1 MQAKCIFTLPVNNQS
16 TNIGVP
22 VALESYSPYLVVV
35 GTELGALLGFDTRAA
50 SKEVF
55 RLQSD
60 LKSGWRTINDP
71 MVYLF

>member
-1 MQAKCIFTLPVNNQS
+1 MQAKCIFTLPINNQAAD
-16 TNIGVP
+16 IGVP

-35 GTELGALLGFDTRAA
+35 GTELGALLGFDTRTA

-60 LKSGWRTINDP
+60 LKWGKNI
-71 MVYLF
+71 